1 MFCLGRVV
9 GAAPVRPATSQRTSA
24 CGKAKGW
31 ACPAPAWQHILQYA
45 QPGQQRLDANQKQH
59 DTTDSLSRSTVL
71 VAEQGTDLHA
81 DGRQQAGGDADERS
95 GRMIE
100 TCIAAKLTPTAKAS
114 MLVAIAS
121 GSMALAE

>member
-1 MFCLGRVV
+1 MASSTV
-9 GAAPVRPATSQRTSA
+9 GAAHVRPARSRQPQRFRVDDEHRPLRRRGGFHIRPIVRA
-24 CGKAKGW
+24 FAGKPQARQET
-31 ACPAPAWQHILQYA
+31 PILQYA

-95 GRMIE
+95 GRNDSD
-100 TCIAAKLTPTAKAS
+100 LH
-114 MLVAIAS
+114 S
-121 GSMALAE
+121 G